1 MAAELSLARPR
12 SIRISNMDI
21 FTTVR
26 CPGLLSQGQGLVKDV
41 RVADRVRSPH
51 QMPKRTGVIVAG
63 ILFFLLAGKVFAAE
77 PSGAQE
83 YKDNCARCHG
93 ADATGKGQDADNKPG
108 YHPADLTHISKDHG
122 GAFPHQ
128 EIYDVIDGGKRLP
141 AHYNFNSPMPLW
153 GLSFQLKGKEYSEES
168 EAAVKRKINAL
179 LDYLESIQ
187 EK

>member
-1 MAAELSLARPR
+1 MCSIFLSRFQGMA
-12 SIRISNMDI
+12 
-21 FTTVR
+21 
-26 CPGLLSQGQGLVKDV
+26 KDV
-41 RVADRVRSPH
+41 RVAQPGRSPH
-51 QMPKRTGVIVAG
+51 KMLKRAGVLVTAMVF
-63 ILFFLLAGKVFAAE
+63 LLLAGKVFAAE

-93 ADATGKGQDADNKPG
+93 TDATGKGQDADNKPG

-122 GAFPHQ
+122 GTFPHQ

-141 AHYNFNSPMPLW
+141 AHFNFNSPMPLW